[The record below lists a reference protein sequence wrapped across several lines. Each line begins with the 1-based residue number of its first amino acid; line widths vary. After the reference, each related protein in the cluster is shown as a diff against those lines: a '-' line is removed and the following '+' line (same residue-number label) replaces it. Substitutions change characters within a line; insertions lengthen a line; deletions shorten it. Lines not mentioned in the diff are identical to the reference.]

1 MMTIDQINNNPI
13 FAPIGNEEEFKR
25 RLFLDNFQRC
35 MTIREF
41 QKTAGVEIKKK
52 VLATKPALAMKE
64 MLDWYH
70 NKHRNF
76 LDGVRDY
83 QLPTVLHLT
92 RLLPY
97 WMIHHGSHRAVL
109 EHKVESLRMSKL
121 YCTKSSNYETIV
133 KSKEQLYLTADR
145 YYQYKIKTMLC
156 GYDDK
161 IYRIGFWNYFNII
174 VFVFIKHYKKFAK
187 FYGSHSE
194 RVFLGALI
202 KCYDLET
209 KTIKWNNDY
218 GFNLPETKIDIV
230 L

>member
-1 MMTIDQINNNPI
+1 MTIDQINNNPI

-25 RLFLDNFQRC
+25 RLFLENFQRC

-52 VLATKPALAMKE
+52 VIATKPALAMKE
-64 MLDWYH
+64 MLDYYNH
-70 NKHRNF
+70 KHRTF
-76 LDGVRDY
+76 LESQRDY
-83 QLPTVLHLT
+83 KLPTVRTLT
-92 RLLPY
+92 RFLPY
-97 WMIHHGSHRAVL
+97 EMIHHGSHRAVL

-121 YCTKSSNYETIV
+121 YCTKSSNYETII
-133 KSKEQLYLTADR
+133 KSREQLYLEADR
-145 YYQYKIKTMLC
+145 YYQNQIKTKLC
-156 GYDDK
+156 GVNDK
-161 IYRIGFWNYFNII
+161 IYRIGFWNYFNFI
-174 VFVFIKHYKKFAK
+174 VPVFIKHYKKFAK
-187 FYGSHSE
+187 FCGRDSE
-194 RVFLGALI
+194 WVFLGSLI